1 MVAKS
6 HPFQESLDY
15 LLSLGNEV
23 SAMKL
28 GLDDIS
34 KLLSELGK
42 PAVATLKVQVAGTNG
57 KGSVC
62 AFLNSICL
70 KAGIKTGLYTSPH
83 LISITE
89 RIKINGVDIEENEFA
104 AIARVVRDTAESLVE
119 KGDLGSVPTFF
130 EQVTAIALIAFARH
144 GVELIIL
151 ETGLGGRLDATT
163 AANAEIAAITRI
175 DYDHQEYLGETLR
188 EIAAEK
194 ASIIHEGSK
203 VVIGD
208 QPPEAMGV
216 IIARCANL
224 GIRPRLVDEV
234 RTELCRDD
242 SLNFVF
248 ETLKARYENIE
259 LGLAGK
265 HQIENAKIAV
275 LLAEALQADFDISP
289 TDIIDG
295 LRQASHPGRLEFR
308 DKFLF
313 DGAHNLAGARALR
326 AYIDEFIDRPITMIF
341 GAMNDKDIAGIA
353 TVLFT
358 RADKLILTQPENP
371 RALLPTELEA
381 FVKERSEIENVF
393 TSRPVKS
400 ALQLAREVTPDN
412 GVIVVTGSLYLV
424 GEVKRILQNE

>member
-23 SAMKL
+23 AAMKL

-275 LLAEALQADFDISP
+275 LLAEALQADFNIRP
-289 TDIIDG
+289 TDIIEG

-308 DKFLF
+308 DRFLF

-341 GAMNDKDIAGIA
+341 GAMKDKDIAGIA
-353 TVLFT
+353 TALFT
-358 RADKLILTQPENP
+358 KADKLILTQPENP